1 MNQYNF
7 DNFDEYD
14 LPDSATFTNSANPTP
29 FTNSA
34 NPTTFTN
41 ANLVTTLPPI
51 TGIPVPSSFPSQR
64 ARGMRR
70 RGVFHPV
77 PTGLI
82 SENQAGSLIGPT
94 GNVDCSKTFPSLL
107 AAEQSCRQACAA
119 LAIQQMTARPDLISQ
134 SEVLNRKEVA
144 LGVALPASGWL
155 ILTIFAIVIILS
167 IFVRMVVLR
176 FTPDE
181 KQMLDYARPTLNNV
195 VFSFVLVMVG
205 QMLLTM
211 LSSTSTM
218 AAALDA
224 ERLNLVEVRQAF
236 ASMPPPW
243 RQVADNLSPV
253 PAVAGQQ
260 LLRLM
265 GQLDACGVQFPS
277 RDYTYPLI
285 EGLQDAIIAVRVQY
299 NVLARTDQNCLL
311 ALAILTF
318 MTFSLFSLSRATP
331 EGAIFAVSLLGAA
344 IVSLILIVES
354 QRSALVKRINR
365 VRAVRQVDDARLSEK
380 DIVETHIS

>member
-1 MNQYNF
+1 MF
-7 DNFDEYD
+7 
-14 LPDSATFTNSANPTP
+14 PT
-29 FTNSA
+29 
-34 NPTTFTN
+34 
-41 ANLVTTLPPI
+41 
-51 TGIPVPSSFPSQR
+51 QR
-64 ARGMRR
+64 VRGMRR
-70 RGVFHPV
+70 RGSFEVV
-77 PTGLI
+77 PT
-82 SENQAGSLIGPT
+82 T
-94 GNVDCSKTFPSLL
+94 HPSID
-107 AAEQSCRQACAA
+107 ERQACAA
-119 LAIQQMTARPDLISQ
+119 AAIEEMNDRPDLVER
-134 SEVLNRKEVA
+134 SEALNRREVA
-144 LGVALPASGWL
+144 VGVALPASGWL
-155 ILTIFAIVIILS
+155 ILLIFAVVIVLS

-181 KQMLDYARPTLNNV
+181 RQMLDYARPTLNNI

-205 QMLLTM
+205 QMLLIM

-218 AAALDA
+218 AAALDN

-236 ASMPPPW
+236 ASMPMPW
-243 RQVADNLSPV
+243 RNVADYLSPV

-260 LLRLM
+260 LMRLM
-265 GQLDACGVQFPS
+265 GRLDACGVQFPS

-318 MTFSLFSLSRATP
+318 MTFSLFSLSRSTP

-344 IVSLILIVES
+344 IISLLLIVES

-365 VRAVRQVDDARLSEK
+365 VRAVRQVDDAKEHAEPLP
-380 DIVETHIS
+380 